1 MKLYGYWRSSA
12 AYRVRIALYLKNIA
26 FEDISVHLVKGGGE
40 QHNASYQRLNP
51 NELVPT
57 LIDEDLVLHQSLA
70 IIDYL
75 EQLPSAKDGLNSFY
89 PEPAKER
96 AKVQAFSLDI
106 ACEIHPLNNLRVQQY
121 LSQKMACNDT
131 NKSQWINHWIS
142 IGFKAIEQQLTQTA
156 GQYCF
161 GDKVTLADICLIPQ
175 VYNAKRFKVD
185 MTNYPYIN
193 KVVENCLILP
203 AFIKALPE
211 NQKDATL

>member
-12 AYRVRIALYLKNIA
+12 AYRVRIALYLKDIA
-26 FEDISVHLVKGGGE
+26 FDDISVHLVKDGGE
-40 QHNASYQRLNP
+40 QHKCSYQQLNP

-57 LIDEDLVLHQSLA
+57 LVDNDFVLHQSIA

-75 EQLPSAKDGLNSFY
+75 EQLSSGVNGVDSLY
-89 PEPAKER
+89 PEQAKER

-121 LSQKMACNDT
+121 LSQEMACDDA
-131 NKSQWINHWIS
+131 NKSQWIVHWMS
-142 IGFKAIEQQLTQTA
+142 TGFKAIEQQLESTA
-156 GQYCF
+156 GLYCF

-175 VYNAKRFKVD
+175 IYNAKRFKVD
-185 MTNYPYIN
+185 MTCYPYIN
-193 KVVENCLILP
+193 KVVENCLVLP